1 MDPNLIHV
9 VVGAHSFHST
19 DMGRTVTYAADKIV
33 VHRDRQGR
41 PSMVDKALI
50 RVKNS
55 FDLQLH
61 TPICLPE
68 ADFDVRSQ
76 RNGVVL
82 AGE

>member
-1 MDPNLIHV
+1 MLRIL
-9 VVGAHSFHST
+9 VGAHNYNNT
-19 DMGRTVTYAADKIV
+19 VDMGIRKTYAVERIV
-33 VHRDRQGR
+33 VHRDSQGR